1 MKLFLLFVLTGFA
14 FAQDLPCAAL
24 LDNLPSSS
32 LQGVSTLEATL
43 SIRYVENGGNEVQYA
58 LAKDFENERT
68 YHSYREKMGEDFVT
82 AAIYRYQDGSGTLT
96 RGDKTEE
103 APSEDSIVGI
113 GEMMELLEFDLQN
126 VFAAG
131 GVESCDGQ
139 QTYGDVVTGEQVTEN
154 SNGEKTSFVFD
165 EAGQLLGLRFY
176 YEDTKGIPLSTFT
189 DFVVKDGLLQSGI
202 VRYYKL
208 KRDEA
213 VLLEERVLEVQSY
226 NQPLDESLFTSTE

>member
-1 MKLFLLFVLTGFA
+1 VKLFLWFVFTGFA
-14 FAQDLPCAAL
+14 FAQDLPCAAM

-32 LQGVSTLEATL
+32 LQRISTIEATL
-43 SIRYVENGGNEVQYA
+43 TIRYAKNGGNEVQYA
-58 LAKDFENERT
+58 LVKDFENART
-68 YHSYREKMGEDFVT
+68 YHSYSEKMGEDFVT
-82 AAIYRYQDGSGTLT
+82 TAIYRYQDGTGTLT

-103 APSEDSIVGI
+103 APPEDSIEGI

-126 VFAAG
+126 VFAAD

-139 QTYGDVVTGEQVTEN
+139 QTYGDVVGGEQVTVN

-176 YEDTKGIPLSTFT
+176 YEDTKGIPISTFT
-189 DFVVKDGLLQSGI
+189 DFVVKDGLLQRGV
-202 VRYYKL
+202 VRYYEL
-208 KRDEA
+208 KGDEA

-226 NQPLDESLFTSTE
+226 NQPLEETLFEP